1 MPYQSLI
8 DDMSLAGCPVVL
20 VCREFEGDEN
30 LGVRYLAN
38 ALSQA
43 GIDFKLFALNQVAD
57 IDRIA
62 SQVLELHALLV
73 GISLSDNN
81 VALDLLSF
89 VEYLRFRGYRGQ
101 IVAGGALA
109 TVQRHHI
116 LAHHSGIDSIV
127 RLQGEHALVKL
138 ARCIIDN
145 SPIEMV
151 PGLTTRAG
159 DGTPVV
165 DSAALFTC
173 RPLRDTQLPTALGVS
188 TARLIASRGCSGHCV
203 YCGSTALR
211 HIASSEARRA
221 GWSTERIVKAGIGAR
236 RTRPLSDFADE
247 VAELYHARGVRFFH
261 LHDDNILGPHEMPAL
276 DWLHTVQ
283 QYLDERQ
290 VGRVAWSLML
300 EPSVVTEQ
308 VADALTDFGLIRT
321 LIGVE
326 SLTPEGLAAL
336 GRNTNVLAGVEAVSR
351 LHRRGIAVFFN
362 SILLHPKSTAASL
375 AYELSALPLIPEVPF
390 DVLPLLVYPGTEL
403 YDQLQHRGLLL
414 GGMLGCDYR
423 VVNEPASRFRAIWH
437 RFLAQ
442 MPDWAPLGTDAH
454 ENASLLNLARRLELP
469 TYSKT
474 LSRANSHVTADIN
487 ALRIAGMKN
496 LLAIAES
503 EPDVARGERALTLLV
518 QSLRPRVQELGSRLA
533 EIRRSCRGQQ
543 AKSTGKQHFFVRTTY
558 AASLLVLSPS
568 CGGAT
573 DDSSMLVTSGSGGQS
588 TIGAG
593 GHTSGGANSAGG
605 LSNNAGSGNAG
616 GASAGLDGGTV
627 CTANEFN
634 ETLQLMDATA
644 SAACGPN
651 SFAPQFV
658 VHVND
663 QGQITALDLAPNCNA
678 NTTNIALRDCAF
690 AALSK
695 ETFPCMTDGYV
706 WGSCYVTLIN

>member
-1 MPYQSLI
+1 VPSAQRSCRPIESEIGWLATRFAVHRDLLPRGTKETDASKVAMESVALGGKTPLWNRSRDPSPGVAVNSGDHGTTEYGTGAPNWALVRLIGLQKSRASFDVCPSPPDGVLNWNMPYQSLI

-283 QYLDERQ
+283 QYLD
-290 VGRVAWSLML
+290 
-300 EPSVVTEQ
+300 
-308 VADALTDFGLIRT
+308 
-321 LIGVE
+321 
-326 SLTPEGLAAL
+326 
-336 GRNTNVLAGVEAVSR
+336 
-351 LHRRGIAVFFN
+351 
-362 SILLHPKSTAASL
+362 
-375 AYELSALPLIPEVPF
+375 
-390 DVLPLLVYPGTEL
+390 
-403 YDQLQHRGLLL
+403 
-414 GGMLGCDYR
+414 
-423 VVNEPASRFRAIWH
+423 
-437 RFLAQ
+437 
-442 MPDWAPLGTDAH
+442 
-454 ENASLLNLARRLELP
+454 
-469 TYSKT
+469 
-474 LSRANSHVTADIN
+474 
-487 ALRIAGMKN
+487 
-496 LLAIAES
+496 
-503 EPDVARGERALTLLV
+503 
-518 QSLRPRVQELGSRLA
+518 
-533 EIRRSCRGQQ
+533 
-543 AKSTGKQHFFVRTTY
+543 
-558 AASLLVLSPS
+558 
-568 CGGAT
+568 
-573 DDSSMLVTSGSGGQS
+573 
-588 TIGAG
+588 
-593 GHTSGGANSAGG
+593 
-605 LSNNAGSGNAG
+605 
-616 GASAGLDGGTV
+616 
-627 CTANEFN
+627 
-634 ETLQLMDATA
+634 
-644 SAACGPN
+644 
-651 SFAPQFV
+651 
-658 VHVND
+658 
-663 QGQITALDLAPNCNA
+663 
-678 NTTNIALRDCAF
+678 
-690 AALSK
+690 
-695 ETFPCMTDGYV
+695 
-706 WGSCYVTLIN
+706 